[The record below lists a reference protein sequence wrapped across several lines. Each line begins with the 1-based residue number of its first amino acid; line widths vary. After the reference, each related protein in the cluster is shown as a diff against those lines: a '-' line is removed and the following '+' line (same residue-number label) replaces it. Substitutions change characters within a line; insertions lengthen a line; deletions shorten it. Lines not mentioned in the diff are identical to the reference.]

1 MGGTGYRSKRIKKKK
16 QTRFEEKP
24 AKTLEYYTS
33 KGKVKIAKESLKFV
47 AEVIF
52 DYYGLSF
59 FTTAIE
65 TAVKAYKTYTETGS
79 IQKAVEIGI
88 STMARKMYSDIVAK
102 GVMSAIGVK
111 GGKLMK
117 TVVEKALSRTF
128 EEIAEK
134 ASKES
139 KNNE

>member
-1 MGGTGYRSKRIKKKK
+1 LGGTGYRSKQLKKKK

-24 AKTLEYYTS
+24 AKTLEDYA
-33 KGKVKIAKESLKFV
+33 GKAKIARESLKFV

-65 TAVKAYKTYTETGS
+65 TAVKAYKTYNETGS

-88 STMARKMYSDIVAK
+88 STMARKLYSDMVAK

-134 ASKES
+134 ASEES
-139 KNNE
+139 KNDG